1 MKSVKMSQSTARM
14 LLLLLL
20 VTNIGFFAYHRLLSG
35 TDEAVAQIAALQISP
50 EKIVPV
56 ATEAV
61 SSVAPTSISAPASAP
76 VSIPLAPAA
85 VPPLPAA
92 AHAPTSCAEWGVF
105 AGSEVARADAALAAL
120 GLPAGTTQ
128 RRVMEVDGYWVHMA
142 PLKTKG
148 EVDRKVGELKALGV
162 AEFFVVTDAGPWRN
176 AVSLGLFKNEDA
188 AKSELQRLRVLGVR
202 SAMVTRR
209 ERFLKQ
215 VVFVV
220 SDPAAA
226 TLARL
231 AELQKDFPAA
241 EIKTAA
247 CPVNTPVKP

>member
-1 MKSVKMSQSTARM
+1 MRI

-20 VTNIGFFAYHRLLSG
+20 LANLGFFAYHYFLG
-35 TDEAVAQIAALQISP
+35 EADGAAAQIAALQISP

-56 ATEAV
+56 GVETV
-61 SSVAPTSISAPASAP
+61 SSVAPGA
-76 VSIPLAPAA
+76 VSAA
-85 VPPLPAA
+85 VPAAPDLPAA
-92 AHAPTSCAEWGVF
+92 QAAPANCAEWGPF
-105 AGSEVARADAALAAL
+105 AGAEVARADAALAAL
-120 GLPAGTTQ
+120 AVPGGAQ
-128 RRVMEVDGYWVHMA
+128 RRVTEVDGYWVHM
-142 PLKTKG
+142 PPQKTKG

-162 AEFFVVTDAGPWRN
+162 TEFFVVTDAGPWRN

-188 AKSELQRLRVLGVR
+188 AKAELERLRVVGVR

-215 VVFVV
+215 VAFVL

-241 EIKTAA
+241 EIKTGS
-247 CPVNTPVKP
+247 CPVSAPAKS

>member
-1 MKSVKMSQSTARM
+1 MRI

-20 VTNIGFFAYHRLLSG
+20 LANLGFFAYHYFLG
-35 TDEAVAQIAALQISP
+35 EADGAAAQIAALQISP

-56 ATEAV
+56 GVEMV
-61 SSVAPTSISAPASAP
+61 SSVAPAAVSAPA
-76 VSIPLAPAA
+76 APA
-85 VPPLPAA
+85 VPAA
-92 AHAPTSCAEWGVF
+92 QAAPTSCAEWGPF

-120 GLPAGTTQ
+120 ALPGGAQ
-128 RRVMEVDGYWVHMA
+128 RRVTEVDGYWVHM
-142 PLKTKG
+142 PPQKTKG

-188 AKSELQRLRVLGVR
+188 AKAELERLRGLGVR
-202 SAMVTRR
+202 SATVTRR

-215 VVFVV
+215 VAFVV
-220 SDPAAA
+220 GDPAAA

-231 AELQKDFPAA
+231 AELQKDFPVA
-241 EIKTAA
+241 EIKTGG
-247 CPVNTPVKP
+247 CPVSAPAKS